1 MTIDLFHVQQ
11 ESIKKLEEASR
22 AMQND
27 QEYVNVDR
35 PLIANVTERRTAD
48 QGMLH

>member
-1 MTIDLFHVQQ
+1 MTIVLVHVQQ
-11 ESIKKLEEASR
+11 ESIKKLEEAPR

-27 QEYVNVDR
+27 QDVNVDR